1 MHTGS
6 CLCGG
11 IRFETHQ
18 EIGPIQICHCIQCR
32 KAQGSAFV
40 TNTPVQEENLRFISG
55 KDLLVAFESS
65 PGKQR
70 CFCKNC
76 GSPIYS
82 KTEKLPGVV
91 RIRVGTLDNDV
102 NTEPH
107 AHFYVAHK
115 ANWFQ
120 ITDNFPQFP
129 EGYVPEDTN
138 S

>member
-11 IRFETHQ
+11 IRFEINQ
-18 EIGPIQICHCIQCR
+18 EIGPVQICHCVQCR

-40 TNTPVQEENLRFISG
+40 TNTPVQEEYFKFVSG
-55 KDLLVAFESS
+55 KHMLGSFESS

-76 GSPIYS
+76 GSPIFS

-91 RIRVGTLDNDV
+91 RIRVGTIDGDI
-102 NTEPH
+102 NTKPL

-115 ANWFQ
+115 ASWFQ
-120 ITDNFPQFP
+120 ITDDLPQFQ
-129 EGYVPEDTN
+129 EGYVPKGKN

>member
-1 MHTGS
+1 MYTGS

-11 IRFETHQ
+11 IQFEIHQ
-18 EIGPIQICHCIQCR
+18 EVGPVQICHCIQCR

-40 TNTPVQEENLRFISG
+40 TNTPIQEENFKLVSG
-55 KDLLVAFESS
+55 RDLLRSFESS

-70 CFCKNC
+70 VFCKNC
-76 GSPIYS
+76 GSPIFS

-91 RIRVGTLDNDV
+91 RIRVGTLDGDI
-102 NTEPH
+102 NTKAL

-120 ITDNFPQFP
+120 ITDNLPQFK
-129 EGYVPEDTN
+129 EGYVPQGTN